1 MFLANLP
8 SNVTPLLIPHA
19 IAEDLVAHAR
29 KLAPHECCGL
39 LAGRDRRVTHLYR
52 IANVVAIDGADRLA
66 AFDDAKLSHL
76 SQLSPEER
84 AEIAFVMDAQ
94 DLALAQRD
102 MRKQGLDLLVIY
114 HSHPHDPARPSITDI
129 KIATDYEDYWPKI
142 NLPLPQY
149 LLISLQTPQ
158 QPDLKLYD
166 IRQGRVAQAPY
177 EILPP
182 GVN

>member
-1 MFLANLP
+1 MTRLQ
-8 SNVTPLLIPHA
+8 IPQS
-19 IAEDLVAHAR
+19 IADDLVAHAR
-29 KLAPHECCGL
+29 ALAPHECCGL
-39 LAGRDRRVTHLYR
+39 LAGCDRRVTQLYR

-102 MRKQGLDLLVIY
+102 MRKKGLDLLVIY
-114 HSHPHDPARPSITDI
+114 HSHPHDPARPSVTDI

-149 LLISLQTPQ
+149 LLISLQIPQ
-158 QPDLKLYD
+158 HPDIKLYD
-166 IRQGRVAQAPY
+166 IRHGRVAPASY
-177 EILPP
+177 EILSP
-182 GVN
+182 GMN

>member
-1 MFLANLP
+1 M
-8 SNVTPLLIPHA
+8 TPLRIPHS
-19 IAEDLVAHAR
+19 IADDLVAHAR
-29 KLAPHECCGL
+29 ELAPHECCGL

-52 IANVVAIDGADRLA
+52 IANIVAVDGADRLA

-76 SQLSPEER
+76 AQLSPEER

-102 MRKQGLDLLVIY
+102 MRKKELELLVIY
-114 HSHPHDPARPSITDI
+114 HSHPHDPARPSVTDV

-149 LLISLQTPQ
+149 LLISLQTPY
-158 QPDLKLYD
+158 QPDIKLYD
-166 IRQGRVAQAPY
+166 IRQGCVSPASY
-177 EILPP
+177 EILSP
-182 GVN
+182 GMN